1 MLQIKSERIKKTYLA
16 ISMELF
22 LLCGILLVINT
33 YKQNPYLLYGAV
45 ISTFFALLI
54 LLGMSLAWMVTN
66 HLSKGIAYAKCHAK
80 TMKQL
85 ERELFDAGYYVERT
99 VFNKKCAV
107 IPHID
112 IILSDDLQ
120 CGQIR
125 IRNSIKLDKRLEE
138 LPISSALP
146 KEYILTKSYIADD
159 CNDYIY
165 EFELYHLE
173 QLVFSSFEQL
183 LQYETDIGE
192 YDIFLDSRHV
202 VPIFHTLIIGQT
214 GSGKSYCLYNFIL
227 QMLTKSTPY
236 ELYIADPKYSGLYV
250 LGKKINQNCVAS
262 SVEEIINLLRIF
274 QNRMEKRKQE
284 FSKKLLLKL
293 DSDFKDF
300 DLTPICLII
309 DEYSSFRASL
319 TRYDKKIRDFVDEVI
334 GNVVREGRQ
343 LGCFCIIAQQ
353 QSNATNLPTE
363 IRENIPFKIILGM
376 AERQTYMTAL
386 GVYPDNAKRHFDR
399 GQGILVYPQ
408 IATPENPAVTSVATL
423 NFDILKAF
431 EKILDLENV
440 KGD

>member
-1 MLQIKSERIKKTYLA
+1 MLQIKSERVKKTYLSV
-16 ISMELF
+16 SMELF
-22 LLCGILLVINT
+22 LLSGILLVINT
-33 YKQNPYLLYGAV
+33 HKQSSYLLYGTM
-45 ISTFFALLI
+45 ISLFIALLI
-54 LLGMSLAWMVTN
+54 LLGMSLSWMITN
-66 HLSKGIAYAKCHAK
+66 HLSKGIEYAKCHAK

-107 IPHID
+107 IPRID
-112 IILSDDLQ
+112 ITLSDNLQ
-120 CGQIR
+120 SGQIR
-125 IRNSIKLDKRLEE
+125 IRNSIKLDARLEE

-146 KEYILTKSYIADD
+146 REYVLTQSYLAED

-173 QLVFSSFEQL
+173 QLNFSSLEQFS
-183 LQYETDIGE
+183 QYKDTIGE
-192 YDIFLDSRHV
+192 YDIFLDSRHI
-202 VPIFHTLIIGQT
+202 VPVFHALIIGQT

-227 QMLTKSTPY
+227 QMLTKSNPY
-236 ELYIADPKYSGLYV
+236 ELYIADPKHSGLYV
-250 LGKKINQNCVAS
+250 LGKKINPKYAAS
-262 SVEEIINLLRIF
+262 SVEEIIGLLRIF
-274 QNRMEKRKQE
+274 QSRMEERKQE
-284 FSKKLLLKL
+284 FSQKLLLKL
-293 DSDFKDF
+293 DSDFKNF
-300 DLTPICLII
+300 DLTPIFLII

-319 TRYDKKIRDFVDEVI
+319 TRCDKKTRDFADEVI

-423 NFDILKAF
+423 DFDILKAV
-431 EKILDLENV
+431 EKILDS
-440 KGD
+440 KM

>member
-1 MLQIKSERIKKTYLA
+1 MKILQTNRQRISRTIDA
-16 ISMELF
+16 IGLEL
-22 LLCGILLVINT
+22 LLVGGVLLVLDSHE
-33 YKQNPYLLYGAV
+33 QNPYLFYMSVVSIFIAASILIGVV
-45 ISTFFALLI
+45 IR
-54 LLGMSLAWMVTN
+54 WMVAN
-66 HLSKGIAYAKCHAK
+66 KLSKGVHYAFSHAK
-80 TMKQL
+80 MLQQL
-85 ERELFDAGYYVERT
+85 ERALYDDGDYVERI
-99 VFNKKCAV
+99 VLNQKCAV
-107 IPHID
+107 IPRID
-112 IILSDDLQ
+112 ITFSDDLQ

-125 IRNSIKLDKRLEE
+125 IKNSIKLDRRLEE

-146 KEYILTKSYIADD
+146 GEYILTKSYIADD

-165 EFELYHLE
+165 EFERYQLE
-173 QLVFSSFEQL
+173 QLVFTSIEQFME
-183 LQYETDIGE
+183 YEKEIGE
-192 YDIFLDSRHV
+192 YDVFLDSRHV

-214 GSGKSYCLYNFIL
+214 GSGKSYCLYNLIL
-227 QMLTKSTPY
+227 QMLTKQKEY
-236 ELYIADPKYSGLYV
+236 ELYIADPKYSGLYT
-250 LGKKINQNCVAS
+250 LGKKINESRVAS

-386 GVYPDNAKRHFDR
+386 GVYPENAKRHFDR

-423 NFDILKAF
+423 DFDILKAV
-431 EKILDLENV
+431 EKILD
-440 KGD
+440 

>member
-1 MLQIKSERIKKTYLA
+1 MKILQTNKQRVDRTIESLSLEMLLGGVVLLA
-16 ISMELF
+16 IY
-22 LLCGILLVINT
+22 NH
-33 YKQNPYLLYGAV
+33 KQNLYLLYVSV
-45 ISTFFALLI
+45 ISMLI
-54 LLGMSLAWMVTN
+54 AVVILIGMAIRWMITN
-66 HLSKGIAYAKCHAK
+66 KLSKGVQYALSHAK
-80 TMKQL
+80 MLQQL
-85 ERELFDAGYYVERT
+85 ERALYDDGDYVERI
-99 VFNKKCAV
+99 VLNQKCAV
-107 IPHID
+107 IPRID
-112 IILSDDLQ
+112 ITFSDDLQ

-125 IRNSIKLDKRLEE
+125 IKNSIKLDRRLEE

-146 KEYILTKSYIADD
+146 GEYILTKSYIADD

-165 EFELYHLE
+165 EFERYQLE
-173 QLVFSSFEQL
+173 QLVFTSIEHFME
-183 LQYETDIGE
+183 YEKGIGE
-192 YDIFLDSRHV
+192 YDVFLDSRHV

-214 GSGKSYCLYNFIL
+214 GSGKSYCLYNLIL
-227 QMLTKSTPY
+227 QMLTKQKEY
-236 ELYIADPKYSGLYV
+236 ELYIADPKYSGLYT
-250 LGKKINQNCVAS
+250 LGKKINESRVAS

-300 DLTPICLII
+300 ELTPIFLII

-319 TRYDKKIRDFVDEVI
+319 TRYDKKTRDYVDEVI

-363 IRENIPFKIILGM
+363 IRENMPFKIILGM

-386 GVYPDNAKRHFDR
+386 GVYPDNAKRYFDK

-423 NFDILKAF
+423 DFDILKAV
-431 EKILDLENV
+431 EKILD
-440 KGD
+440 

>member
-16 ISMELF
+16 VSMELF
-22 LLCGILLVINT
+22 LLCGILLVIDT
-33 YKQNPYLLYGAV
+33 YKQNPYLLYSAI
-45 ISTFFALLI
+45 ISNFIALLI
-54 LLGMSLAWMVTN
+54 LIGMSISWMITN
-66 HLSKGIAYAKCHAK
+66 RLSKGIEYAKCHAK
-80 TMKQL
+80 ILKQL

-112 IILSDDLQ
+112 ITLSDDLQ

-125 IRNSIKLDKRLEE
+125 IKNSIKLDRRLEE

-146 KEYILTKSYIADD
+146 GEYILTKSYIADD

-165 EFELYHLE
+165 EFERYQLE
-173 QLVFSSFEQL
+173 QLVFTSIEHFME
-183 LQYETDIGE
+183 YEKGIGE
-192 YDIFLDSRHV
+192 YDVFLDSRHV

-214 GSGKSYCLYNFIL
+214 GSGKSYCLYNLIL
-227 QMLTKSTPY
+227 QMLTKQKEY
-236 ELYIADPKYSGLYV
+236 ELYIADPKYSGLYT
-250 LGKKINQNCVAS
+250 LGKKINESRVAS

-274 QNRMEKRKQE
+274 QNRMERRKQE

-300 DLTPICLII
+300 ELTPIFLII

-319 TRYDKKIRDFVDEVI
+319 TRYDKKTRDYVDEVI

-363 IRENIPFKIILGM
+363 IRENMPFKIILGM

-386 GVYPDNAKRHFDR
+386 GVYPDNAKRYFDK

-423 NFDILKAF
+423 DFDILKAV
-431 EKILDLENV
+431 EKILD
-440 KGD
+440 

>member
-16 ISMELF
+16 VSMELL
-22 LLCGILLVINT
+22 LLCGILLVINA
-33 YKQNPYLLYGAV
+33 YKQNPYLLYSAI
-45 ISTFFALLI
+45 ISTFISLLI
-54 LLGMSLAWMVTN
+54 LIGMSVFWMITN
-66 HLSKGIAYAKCHAK
+66 HLCKGINYAKYHAK
-80 TMKQL
+80 MLQQL
-85 ERELFDAGYYVERT
+85 ERALYDDGDYVERI
-99 VFNKKCAV
+99 VLNQKCAV
-107 IPHID
+107 IPQID
-112 IILSDDLQ
+112 ITFSDDLQ

-125 IRNSIKLDKRLEE
+125 IKNSIKLDRRLEE

-146 KEYILTKSYIADD
+146 DEYILTKSYIADD

-165 EFELYHLE
+165 EFERYQLE
-173 QLVFSSFEQL
+173 QLVFTSIEQFME
-183 LQYETDIGE
+183 YEKEIGE
-192 YDIFLDSRHV
+192 YDVFLDSRHV

-214 GSGKSYCLYNFIL
+214 GSGKSYCLYNLIL
-227 QMLTKSTPY
+227 QMLTKQKEY
-236 ELYIADPKYSGLYV
+236 ELYIADPKYSGLYT
-250 LGKKINQNCVAS
+250 LGKKINESQVAS
-262 SVEEIINLLRIF
+262 SVEEIINLLKIF

-300 DLTPICLII
+300 DLAPIFLII

-319 TRYDKKIRDFVDEVI
+319 TRYDKKTRDFADEVI

-343 LGCFCIIAQQ
+343 LGCFCVIAQQ

-363 IRENIPFKIILGM
+363 IRENMPFKIIFGM

-386 GVYPDNAKRHFDR
+386 GVYPDNAKRHFNR

-423 NFDILKAF
+423 DFDILKAV
-431 EKILDLENV
+431 EKILDSKNV